1 VGTRT
6 SVRALSG
13 RGRRGAERGRPV
25 RRRRHVR
32 CAPALETLPAS
43 DWEQFLIEWRS
54 LTEVADFD
62 VDALDAAIRRQA
74 RRRAHYERANDPVAA
89 AWGIVAD
96 AIESYVAWRDARTEA
111 GKSVLSSPAP
121 DFLPRAS

>member
-1 VGTRT
+1 MAQSE
-6 SVRALSG
+6 SVRYDADDMFG
-13 RGRRGAERGRPV
+13 V
-25 RRRRHVR
+25 RR
-32 CAPALETLPAS
+32 ALETLPAS
-43 DWEQFLIEWRS
+43 DWEQFLFEWRS

-74 RRRAHYERANDPVAA
+74 RRRAHYEGANDPVAA

-96 AIESYVAWRDARTEA
+96 AIEGYVAWRDARTEA
-111 GKSVLSSPAP
+111 GDSVFSSAAP